1 MIGVVAV
8 ANRREALAARRE
20 AMGFTQEGFAVR
32 LGVELSTVGRW
43 ERGTLTPQPWRR
55 PQIAKALGVSL
66 ERLEQLLT
74 TGAAGVVRA
83 QRSNA
88 SQTGETAGP
97 LDCSLS
103 VADARDAAQ
112 FAREVTATAASQ
124 QTLDQI
130 EVEIRRLAAEYVFRP
145 VAELFVDIRK
155 LRDTVFQLLRSNRFP
170 HQLRQLYLDASRVA
184 GLQAHICLD
193 LGRYRAAHTHAQTA
207 YLCADVAGHKGMRAW
222 VRGLQS
228 LISYW
233 DGNLTDAIDLARD
246 GACHCDDGSVAAR
259 LPSLEA
265 RACAALGDKEN
276 ALAALD
282 RADRARVTVVD
293 DDDGLFTFPRAK
305 QAVYTGTTLL
315 TLGDR
320 ALAARAARESSQAL
334 KLYEA
339 AAPTDRSSGDM
350 LAARLDLGSA
360 YLLQDDLDGLRDQ
373 LDAVLAVPQ
382 VRRTASIVKRAG
394 DIGDRLDHSRYSN
407 SVQGQQLRSAI
418 TAFCASQPALPTATA
433 MERV

>member
-55 PQIAKALGVSL
+55 PQIAQVLGVSL
-66 ERLEQLLT
+66 ERLEQLLA
-74 TGAAGVVRA
+74 TGAAGAVRA
-83 QRSNA
+83 QP
-88 SQTGETAGP
+88 SQTAATAAP
-97 LDCSLS
+97 LDRSLS
-103 VADARDAAQ
+103 VADASDAAQ
-112 FAREVTATAASQ
+112 FSREVTATAASQ

-130 EVEIRRLAAEYVFRP
+130 GEQIRRLAAEYVFRP
-145 VAELFVDIRK
+145 AAELFVDIRK
-155 LRDTVFQLLRSNRFP
+155 LRDTVFQLLRSNRLP
-170 HQLRQLYLDASRVA
+170 DQMRQLYLDASRVA

-193 LGRYRAAHTHAQTA
+193 LGQYRAAHTHARAA
-207 YLCADVAGHKGMRAW
+207 YLCADVAGHNGMRAW

-233 DGNLTDAIDLARD
+233 DGDLIDAVDLARD
-246 GACHCDDGSVAAR
+246 GARHCGHGSVAAR
-259 LPSLEA
+259 LPSLKA
-265 RACAALGDKEN
+265 RACAALGDKDN

-282 RADRARVTVVD
+282 RADRARSTVVVD
-293 DDDGLFTFPRAK
+293 DDEGLFTFPRAK

-315 TLGDR
+315 TIGDR
-320 ALAARAARESSQAL
+320 TSAARAARESSQAL

-350 LAARLDLGSA
+350 LAARLDLGNA
-360 YLLQDDLDGLRDQ
+360 YLLQDDLDGLRAQ
-373 LDAVLAVPQ
+373 LDVVLAVPQ
-382 VRRTASIVKRAG
+382 VRRTASIVKRTA
-394 DIGDRLDHSRYSN
+394 DIGNRLDHSRYAN
-407 SVQGQQLRSAI
+407 SAQGQQLRSAI

>member
-1 MIGVVAV
+1 M
-8 ANRREALAARRE
+8 
-20 AMGFTQEGFAVR
+20 
-32 LGVELSTVGRW
+32 
-43 ERGTLTPQPWRR
+43 TPQPWRR
-55 PQIAKALGVSL
+55 PQIARVLDVSL

-74 TGAAGVVRA
+74 TGAVGAVRA

-88 SQTGETAGP
+88 SQTAATATP
-97 LDCSLS
+97 LDRSLN
-103 VADARDAAQ
+103 VADASDAAQ
-112 FAREVTATAASQ
+112 FAREVTSTAASQ
-124 QTLDQI
+124 RTLDQI
-130 EVEIRRLAAEYVFRP
+130 GVQIRRLAAEYVFRP
-145 VAELFVDIRK
+145 AAELFVDIRK
-155 LRDTVFQLLRSNRFP
+155 LRDTVFQLLRTNRLP
-170 HQLRQLYLDASRVA
+170 DQMRQLYLDASRVA

-193 LGRYRAAHTHAQTA
+193 LGQYRAAHTHARAA
-207 YLCADVAGHKGMRAW
+207 YLCADVAGHNGMRAW

-233 DGNLTDAIDLARD
+233 DGDLIDAVDLARD
-246 GACHCDDGSVAAR
+246 GARHCSHGSVAAR

-265 RACAALGDKEN
+265 RACAALGDKDN

-282 RADRARVTVVD
+282 RADRARSTVVD
-293 DDDGLFTFPRAK
+293 DDEGLFTFPRAK

-315 TLGDR
+315 TIGDR
-320 ALAARAARESSQAL
+320 ASAARAARESSQAL

-373 LDAVLAVPQ
+373 LDVVLAVPQ
-382 VRRTASIVKRAG
+382 VRRTASIVKRTA
-394 DIGDRLDHSRYSN
+394 DIGDRLDLSRYAN